1 LVEKIVSAG
10 PGHSQAAGRFKRKE
24 HLKGRDAI
32 KEVYVRGRRF
42 SCRGAKLFVQKN
54 SLPYNRICF
63 TFSRGFGKA
72 VERNRAR
79 RLGREVYRMIKPRL
93 NYGYDMILLVYP
105 DVAGVTFTGRM
116 EQVTTLL
123 SKAGLLQ

>member
-1 LVEKIVSAG
+1 
-10 PGHSQAAGRFKRKE
+10 
-24 HLKGRDAI
+24 
-32 KEVYVRGRRF
+32 
-42 SCRGAKLFVQKN
+42 
-54 SLPYNRICF
+54 
-63 TFSRGFGKA
+63 
-72 VERNRAR
+72 
-79 RLGREVYRMIKPRL
+79 MIKPRL